1 MPYRLK
7 LAIGALGGLAIGV
20 GLVVITA
27 SAVGLNR
34 TAVVQSAARSS
45 PTASPASSPS
55 ASPRAGNPATRV
67 VNMAVV
73 GAESQV
79 LGITA
84 AELTMG
90 LRQGMTVHQLADKKG
105 INQTDFQ
112 SQFQTD
118 VKGILDQGVQQ
129 GQLTPQQEQQA
140 LKRLSK
146 GVPNWDQVPARQKSP
161 ASPSPSPPAT

>member
-34 TAVVQSAARSS
+34 TAVVQSAARPS

-55 ASPRAGNPATRV
+55 ASARAGNPATRV

-90 LRQGMTVHQLADKKG
+90 LRQGITVHQLADKKG

-112 SQFQTD
+112 AQFQTD

-161 ASPSPSPPAT
+161 GSPSPSPAT

>member
-55 ASPRAGNPATRV
+55 ASPRAGNPAARV
-67 VNMAVV
+67 VNMAVL

-84 AELTMG
+84 AELTMD
-90 LRQGMTVHQLADKKG
+90 LRQGMTVQQLADKKG

-112 SQFQTD
+112 AQFQTD

-146 GVPNWDQVPARQKSP
+146 GVPNWDQVPARQKPP
-161 ASPSPSPPAT
+161 ASPSPPAT